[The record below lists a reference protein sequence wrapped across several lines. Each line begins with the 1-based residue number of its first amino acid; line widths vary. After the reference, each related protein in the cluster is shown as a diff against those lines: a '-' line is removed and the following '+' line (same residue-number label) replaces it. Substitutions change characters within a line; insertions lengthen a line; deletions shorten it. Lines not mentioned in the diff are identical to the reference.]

1 MNYAF
6 FSVSMLDTA
15 PGAPQMIFF
24 QFRGVDNLN
33 EDDELAT
40 GPATELTSSKE
51 DVITIKHNTVEEE
64 KYIGGRQKEE
74 TNMNFFCHFVLGISC
89 Q

>member
-6 FSVSMLDTA
+6 FSVSMFDTA
-15 PGAPQMIFF
+15 PGAQQMIFF

-40 GPATELTSSKE
+40 GPDTELTTSTE
-51 DVITIKHNTVEEE
+51 DVTTIKHNTVEEE
-64 KYIGGRQKEE
+64 KYIGGRKKEE
-74 TNMNFFCHFVLGISC
+74 TNMKFFCHFVLGISC